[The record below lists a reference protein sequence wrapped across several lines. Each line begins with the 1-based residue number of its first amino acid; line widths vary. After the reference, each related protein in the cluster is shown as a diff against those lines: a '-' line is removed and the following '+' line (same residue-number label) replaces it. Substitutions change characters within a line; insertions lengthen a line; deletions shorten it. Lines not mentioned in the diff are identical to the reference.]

1 MTAIMTPR
9 TAIRLVVRDLL
20 LASLPEW
27 DDRITERRV
36 SMNRATPLFA
46 AKLPAVLIYAGD
58 ERIEESPHADP
69 GLRHR
74 KLDLVVEVVSGG
86 EGADETA
93 EKLAFAVETILEH
106 DETLGELVEGS
117 KLKSV
122 DTEVDG
128 DGEVPLVGVRLSF
141 EVSYWTRPLY
151 LFAENAEQQVVVRP
165 PVPVEGQIL
174 GMTPGFGEKSE
185 PAPPTDVLASFE
197 PETGPDHEQD
207 YKPVDEVLDE

>member
-9 TAIRLVVRDLL
+9 TAIRLAVRDRLL
-20 LASLPEW
+20 LSLPEW

-46 AKLPAVLIYAGD
+46 AKLPAVLIYTGD
-58 ERIEESPHADP
+58 ERIEENPHADP
-69 GLRHR
+69 GLRYR

-86 EGADETA
+86 ESADETA
-93 EKLAFAVETILEH
+93 EKLAFAVEAILEH
-106 DETLGELVEGS
+106 DETFGGLVEGS

-151 LFAENAEQQVVVRP
+151 LYAVDADEQVVIRP
-165 PVPVEGQIL
+165 PDPVEGQIL
-174 GMTPGFGEKSE
+174 GMTPGFGEEPE
-185 PAPPTDVLASFE
+185 PATPSDVLVGFE

-207 YKPVDEVLDE
+207 YKPVDGALDE